1 MITCD
6 PRGPATPPWRSD
18 RFERV
23 RTTEFEL
30 STEGRRVVDLTD
42 RIQAF
47 AGASGGDGLLHVFL
61 PHATAGL
68 ALMET
73 GSGSEE
79 DLDAALE
86 RLLPRD
92 DRYAHRH
99 GSVGHGGDH
108 LLPVFVA
115 PTLTLLVEDGRLV
128 LGTWQS
134 IVLVDPNREND
145 VRRVRLTFV
154 EG

>member
-1 MITCD
+1 ME
-6 PRGPATPPWRSD
+6 PS
-18 RFERV
+18 
-23 RTTEFEL
+23 EFEID
-30 STEGRRVVDLTD
+30 TRGRRVVDLTD
-42 RIQAF
+42 RVRDF
-47 AGASGGDGLLHVFL
+47 AAGTAADGLVHVFL

-79 DLDAALE
+79 DLEEVLD
-86 RLLPRD
+86 RVLPRD

-108 LLPVFVA
+108 LLPVFISPSLTIPVA
-115 PTLTLLVEDGRLV
+115 RGHLV

-134 IVLVDPNREND
+134 VVLVDPNREND
-145 VRRVRLTFV
+145 VRRVRLSFV
-154 EG
+154 GG

>member
-1 MITCD
+1 M
-6 PRGPATPPWRSD
+6 RSD
-18 RFERV
+18 
-23 RTTEFEL
+23 EL
-30 STEGRRVVDLTD
+30 RIDTRGRRVVDISGPV
-42 RIQAF
+42 RSF
-47 AGASGGDGLLHVFL
+47 AADVGGDGLLHVFV

-73 GSGSEE
+73 GSGSEG
-79 DLDAALE
+79 DLEEVLE

-108 LLPVFVA
+108 LLPVFVSSS
-115 PTLTLLVEDGRLV
+115 LTLPVLAGHVA

-134 IVLVDPNREND
+134 VVVVDPNRENNA
-145 VRRVRLTFV
+145 RTVRLSFV
-154 EG
+154 PA